1 MSVFKPPV
9 LPAIPYER
17 HQQMG
22 QVNVAEV
29 VGLHRQLEAGARRRL
44 SNASLILKTDGQST
58 VRLKLSELCRPRKC
72 RISNL
77 LR

>member
-1 MSVFKPPV
+1 MTCQDLLFSMSVFRPLV

-44 SNASLILKTDGQST
+44 SNASLILKTDGSIDGQIK
-58 VRLKLSELCRPRKC
+58 VVGALYA
-72 RISNL
+72 
-77 LR
+77 